1 MSQTGTVRHPS
12 PTRIFLRD
20 WRRIFIRATREFF
33 KDEIPTVAAGVTFYL
48 LLAFFPGVA
57 ALVSLYGFFG
67 DIGSARAELIYFA
80 GILPAD
86 VLRFVGDEMI
96 RATTTHPSQLSAAF
110 VFSLLVSTW
119 SANAGVQALL
129 SAMTV
134 AYEHKET
141 RGLIRL
147 TLLSL
152 TITVAAFLAA
162 IVVVAAGVVIPAAET
177 RFGVSLSLA
186 PIFRWPLL
194 FAGNVA
200 VLIVF
205 YRYGPNRKAKDRCA
219 VWPGSLLV
227 GAVWLGVSLLFSWYV
242 ANYAHYDR
250 TYGSLGT
257 IVGFMMWLWL
267 GVMVVLFGA
276 ELNAEVE
283 RAY

>member
-1 MSQTGTVRHPS
+1 MSQTGAVRVLS
-12 PTRIFLRD
+12 PIRIFLRD
-20 WRRIFIRATREFF
+20 WRRIFVRATREFF
-33 KDEIPTVAAGVTFYL
+33 NDEIPTVAAGVTFYL

-67 DIGSARAELIYFA
+67 DIGSARAELSYFA
-80 GILPAD
+80 GILPDD
-86 VLRFVGDEMI
+86 VLRFVGDEMV

-110 VFSLLVSTW
+110 VFGLLVSTW

-129 SAMTV
+129 SATSV
-134 AYEHKET
+134 AYERQER
-141 RGLIRL
+141 RGFIRL

-152 TITVAAFLAA
+152 TITIAAFLAG
-162 IVVVAAGVVIPAAET
+162 IGLVGAGVVIPAAEAQLG
-177 RFGVSLSLA
+177 FSLSLPA
-186 PIFRWPLL
+186 VFRWPLL

-200 VLIVF
+200 VLVVF
-205 YRYGPNRKAKDRCA
+205 YRYGPDRKVGDPRSL
-219 VWPGSLLV
+219 WPGSLLA
-227 GAVWLGVSLLFSWYV
+227 GLVWLGVSLLFSWYV